1 VATITC
7 KARRFEWP
15 KRADMIAKDTRSLG
29 GGGGAWYPR
38 DMFEHRSEPLLP
50 QDGFLCRAL
59 LFMGLSAA
67 MIVAALGVGVVGY
80 RVFGG
85 LDWIDAL
92 VNASMILGGMGP
104 VDRMTT
110 HAGKLFTSFYALFSG
125 LLFIGAA
132 SVVLAPFVHRI
143 LHRLHLDEGE
153 RPDGA

>member
-1 VATITC
+1 
-7 KARRFEWP
+7 
-15 KRADMIAKDTRSLG
+15 
-29 GGGGAWYPR
+29 
-38 DMFEHRSEPLLP
+38 MFEHHSEPLLP
-50 QDGFLCRAL
+50 REGFLRRAL
-59 LFMGLSAA
+59 LFTGLSGA
-67 MIVAALGVGVVGY
+67 MIAAALGVGVIGY

-132 SVVLAPFVHRI
+132 SVVLAPFVHRV
-143 LHRLHLDEGE
+143 LHRLHLDEDAGA
-153 RPDGA
+153 DGT